1 MPARAKSTDDQRSSA
16 WLLVKQIDHQWS
28 NARMGGHKG
37 GAAGSPWVQ
46 CVRSCSVRVRAVG
59 CDYMHWLARGGG
71 GVGPQAANARQAV
84 SAWAS
89 LHWSS
94 SSRRRCRCRCRCR
107 AAAVCAPHH
116 LFMGADMRLNG
127 GVRYPALG
135 GGCCSGGGG
144 GGGSRALLR
153 RSGTVDRELPCS
165 FLLTKA
171 SLTQIECSG

>member
-1 MPARAKSTDDQRSSA
+1 MPARAQSRDDQRSSA

-28 NARMGGHKG
+28 NARMGGHKRRG
-37 GAAGSPWVQ
+37 SGSAMGA
-46 CVRSCSVRVRAVG
+46 VRALVFRSRACGRVRLHA
-59 CDYMHWLARGGG
+59 LARARRRGGG
-71 GVGPQAANARQAV
+71 SARQAV

-89 LHWSS
+89 LHAHWSS

-144 GGGSRALLR
+144 GGGGRALLR

-171 SLTQIECSG
+171 VLTQIE